1 MPTRKVIRP
10 DAPGP
15 FSPGLVVDG
24 WVYLA
29 GQGGFDPETGELG
42 PDVATQTAQTI
53 ENVAAL
59 LEEAGCT
66 LKDVVSCLVH
76 ITDADHFTELNRVY
90 ERYFEAPRPVRTTV
104 VADLVVRG
112 MLVEITVVARPD

>member
-1 MPTRKVIRP
+1 MPARRVIRP

-53 ENVAAL
+53 ENVATL

-66 LKDVVSCLVH
+66 GPEVLGHCRGPGPH
-76 ITDADHFTELNRVY
+76 
-90 ERYFEAPRPVRTTV
+90 
-104 VADLVVRG
+104 VRG
-112 MLVEITVVARPD
+112 CWAVDHILAGGR

>member
-10 DAPGP
+10 EATGP
-15 FSPGLVVDG
+15 FSAGFVVDG

-42 PDVATQTAQTI
+42 ADIASQTAQTI

-59 LEEAGCT
+59 LKEAGCS
-66 LKDVVSCLVH
+66 LQDVVSCLVH
-76 ITDADHFTELNRVY
+76 ITDAAHFAELNRVY
-90 ERYFEAPRPVRTTV
+90 ESYFDAPRPVRTTV